1 MKIKNKKAISIM
13 IAAILVISVFVAFL
27 ASVQASQTTV
37 TIGNICSSET
47 VTVPVIVN
55 DVVEEDDITA
65 FTVKL
70 DYYDES
76 DPYAAKVCK
85 VTAIT
90 EGDIPLAA
98 VNLWYA
104 DPKWGGWVKWC
115 GYVVGDDGP
124 YGDVVLGYLT
134 FEVIGDPGDST
145 VLDLTVETLTS
156 DYEPVA
162 YTVIDGTFSIPEPI
176 IPATVRI
183 EPETLN
189 LASQGV
195 FTAFI
200 QLPEGYDVAD
210 IGVST
215 VVCEGATAV
224 RGIVDGDTFIAKFNR
239 QNLVNVMTGD
249 VVELTVVV
257 ELFDGTPFEGSDT
270 IRVIK
275 KGGKK

>member
-1 MKIKNKKAISIM
+1 MV
-13 IAAILVISVFVAFL
+13 AAILVILVFVAFL
-27 ASVQASQTTV
+27 ASVQASHETTV

-47 VTVPVIVN
+47 VIVPVIVN
-55 DVVEEDDITA
+55 DVAEEDDITA

-70 DYYDES
+70 DYYDGS

-90 EGDIPLAA
+90 EGDIPLAG

-104 DPKWGGWVKWC
+104 DPNWGGWVKWT

-189 LASQGV
+189 LASKGK

-200 QLPEGYDVAD
+200 TLPGLYNITD
-210 IGVST
+210 I
-215 VVCEGATAV
+215 
-224 RGIVDGDTFIAKFNR
+224 N
-239 QNLVNVMTGD
+239 N
-249 VVELTVVV
+249 
-257 ELFDGTPFEGSDT
+257 
-270 IRVIK
+270 
-275 KGGKK
+275 